1 MYDKRTPFQVIEKGL
16 NFNYKPSK
24 FEVWSGGK
32 LIDSGQ
38 FSGLIKCEQKGLKS
52 RNIVVSI
59 LKSVEEIE
67 IDHILDFD
75 LSYTSGDRI
84 YLATVPKRSNISD
97 YPSFQSFVSNVP
109 LGFNIITRQEK
120 EFRENEPYVCSIF
133 TMNNNVVKVSFSFGI
148 NPRLLEFT

>member
-16 NFNYKPSK
+16 NFNFKPSK

-32 LIDSGQ
+32 LIDRWQ

-52 RNIVVSI
+52 RNLVVTI

-67 IDHILDFD
+67 IEPTLDFD

-84 YLATVPKRSNISD
+84 YLATVPKRCNISD

-109 LGFNIITRQEK
+109 LGFI
-120 EFRENEPYVCSIF
+120 
-133 TMNNNVVKVSFSFGI
+133 
-148 NPRLLEFT
+148 